1 MKLLILIFTLLITST
16 LSAAPSSFGIGAN
29 CDQATPISK
38 ILKSPDQYIG
48 QRMVVT
54 GHVIK
59 VCAKRG
65 CWMTLASDQKYQD
78 LRIKVKDGV
87 MVFPLTARGKKACVQ
102 GDLEE
107 INLSEKHAK
116 KYLAHQAKEQK
127 KDFDSSSVKGPM
139 TIYQLRA
146 KGAVIQ

>member
-1 MKLLILIFTLLITST
+1 MRVVIVCTSLLIT
-16 LSAAPSSFGIGAN
+16 LSVMAKESSYGLGAD
-29 CDQATPISK
+29 CGKTTPISK
-38 ILKSPDQYIG
+38 ILKTPGSYIG
-48 QRMVVT
+48 KRMVVT

-87 MVFPLTARGKKACVQ
+87 MVFPLSARGKKACVQ

-107 INLSEKHAK
+107 IKLSEKHAK
-116 KYLAHQAKEQK
+116 MFMAHQAKEQK
-127 KDFDSSSVKGPM
+127 REFDPTSVKGPM
-139 TIYQLRA
+139 TVYQIRA